1 MVYNARTMSKK
12 FTIKK
17 NKDVFDNLTTEFKD
31 AVAQSSPTE
40 IKQRVASLVLEHA
53 ALMEA
58 QKEDQHYQE
67 AKSAF
72 ATASKVYSDSKKAT
86 KIKLAYCRQVLEDKG
101 NDPTAIENPT
111 VDSLVAAVKANPY
124 NPYKS

>member
-1 MVYNARTMSKK
+1 MSKK

-111 VDSLVAAVKANPY
+111 ADSLVAAVKANPY